1 MAASLADRL
10 VAAAADLWR
19 FARHLGAEGADA
31 EDLVQETLARAW
43 AARERI
49 RPDAD
54 PRPFLFAILANARR
68 DAWRRVRRA
77 PQDAEDPLAAPDE
90 RAAPPPPPAP
100 AGRIE
105 DLKDRLPDEVWRAI
119 RDLPAGYAAV
129 LFLVAVQGLSGH
141 EAAEVLG
148 WPEGTVRSAYSRAR
162 AAIRSRLA
170 GRPPGR

>member
-1 MAASLADRL
+1 MSAPLAERL
-10 VAAAADLWR
+10 VAAAPDLWR

-49 RPDAD
+49 RPDAN

-68 DAWRRVRRA
+68 DAWRRARH
-77 PQDAEDPLAAPDE
+77 AEDPLATPDE
-90 RAAPPPPPAP
+90 RAAPPAP
-100 AGRIE
+100 AASAAAIG
-105 DLKDRLPDEVWRAI
+105 DLKDRLPDDVWRAI
-119 RDLPAGYAAV
+119 RELPPGYAAV
-129 LFLVAVQGLSGH
+129 LFLVAVQGLSGR
-141 EAAEVLG
+141 EAAQVLG